1 LTNDC
6 SRCGTPTESP
16 YVTTTG
22 HLGFDGWLCDECRES
37 FEEWLAA
44 KEEKPPVRGACSSCA
59 GTVEVRFRYMGAGVE
74 VVANCPT
81 CGWTE
86 EVNE

>member
-1 LTNDC
+1 MVVDGAVHRLCDGC
-6 SRCGTPTESP
+6 RDQFEKMLS
-16 YVTTTG
+16 
-22 HLGFDGWLCDECRES
+22 GWLNG
-37 FEEWLAA
+37 
-44 KEEKPPVRGACSSCA
+44 EEKPAVRGGCSTC
-59 GTVEVRFRYMGAGVE
+59 GGPVEVRFRYMGSGVE